1 VIRRNAWCVPIA
13 SAELDQG
20 LVCGQAAEGLVA
32 GDGERVYVGELVVE
46 GQQPRVA
53 QQTQGVVVIG
63 ARSAR
68 EVSAALIEL
77 ERHEGAVVHQPL
89 KVEQVRVGRGQPPR
103 ALVRALPGL
112 VAEEGGPPAP
122 AYAGQYG
129 TIRAVA
135 RSFDPRKYAP

>member
-1 VIRRNAWCVPIA
+1 VTSNATTDTPLRRSSAAQYLDDEGDEEVWCASVIRRDVWCVPIA

-32 GDGERVYVGELVVE
+32 GDGERVDVGELVVE

-77 ERHEGAVVHQPL
+77 ERHEGAVVH
-89 KVEQVRVGRGQPPR
+89 
-103 ALVRALPGL
+103 
-112 VAEEGGPPAP
+112 
-122 AYAGQYG
+122 
-129 TIRAVA
+129 
-135 RSFDPRKYAP
+135 